1 MSPAGRLSRRVT
13 MKNAIAGVV
22 TAFSIFV
29 VAAAND

>member
-22 TAFSIFV
+22 TAFCIFV